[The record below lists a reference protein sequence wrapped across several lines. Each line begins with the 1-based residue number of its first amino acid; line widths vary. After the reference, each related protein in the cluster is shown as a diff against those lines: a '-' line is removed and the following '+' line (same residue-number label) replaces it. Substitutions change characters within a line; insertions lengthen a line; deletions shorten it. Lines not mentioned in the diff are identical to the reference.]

1 MGLTLTFIFRDKS
14 TDLNIQRL
22 HETKF
27 QNLTVRTKRIKLN
40 IGRLLPDNL
49 FLCVLNI
56 DDEFFF

>member
-14 TDLNIQRL
+14 TDLNIQPL